1 MYYFNSVLI
10 ALLLFVFIV
19 LATEGGLRLGRYH
32 AKQSDDDIKSQ
43 TTAIQGGIIGLLALI
58 LGFSFSMS
66 LTRFD
71 NRAAAEVAE
80 ANAIGTAQL
89 RTELLPAPYD
99 ARALALIDA
108 YIDLRLALSH
118 TDLTEVSERR
128 VLNRRTAELQQRI
141 WHTGLEAAEAVP
153 NPVVTGY
160 FVTAVNEMI
169 DAQGFR
175 NDQLVRHIPP
185 IIFYLLFV
193 IFLAAAFLTGY
204 ASGLGRRTQRM
215 PGLVL
220 SFLICLLVFLIIDLD
235 RPRRGI
241 IQVSQSSM
249 EALR

>member
-1 MYYFNSVLI
+1 MYYLNSVLI
-10 ALLLFVFIV
+10 ALILFVLIV
-19 LATEGGLRLGRYH
+19 LATEGGLRLGQYY
-32 AKQSDDDIKSQ
+32 ANKSDDDIKSQ

-58 LGFSFSMS
+58 LGFSFNMS

-71 NRAAAEVAE
+71 NRAAAEIAE
-80 ANAIGTAQL
+80 ANAIGTALL
-89 RTELLPAPYD
+89 RTKLLPAPYD
-99 ARALALIDA
+99 ARATALIEA
-108 YIDLRLALSH
+108 YIDLRLALGQ
-118 TDLTEVSERR
+118 TDLTDIDERR
-128 VLNRRTAELQQRI
+128 ALNAQTGDLQQRI
-141 WHTGLEAAEAVP
+141 WNTGLEAAEQVP

-185 IIFYLLFV
+185 VIFYLLFV

-204 ASGLGRRTQRM
+204 ASGLGRRLQRM

-220 SFLICLLVFLIIDLD
+220 SFLICLLVFIIIDLD

-241 IQVSQSSM
+241 IRVSQASM
-249 EALR
+249 EVLR

>member
-1 MYYFNSVLI
+1 MYFFNSIVI
-10 ALLLFVFIV
+10 AVLLFLLIL
-19 LATEGGLRLGRYH
+19 LANEGGLRLGQYF
-32 AKQSDDDIKSQ
+32 ANKSDDDIKSQ

-58 LGFSFSMS
+58 LGFSFNMS

-80 ANAIGTAQL
+80 ANAIGTALL
-89 RTELLPAPYD
+89 RTELLPAPFD
-99 ARALALIDA
+99 TQATELLKS
-108 YIDLRLALSH
+108 YIDLRLRIGE
-118 TDLTEVSERR
+118 TDLTDVAERR
-128 VLNRRTAELQQRI
+128 ALNKRTTELQQQI
-141 WHTGLEAAEAVP
+141 WNTGLAAAEEVP

-160 FVTAVNEMI
+160 FVTAVNDLI
-169 DAQGFR
+169 DAQGLR

-185 IIFYLLFV
+185 VIFYLLFI

-204 ASGLGRRTQRM
+204 AGGLGRRLQRM

-220 SFLICLLVFLIIDLD
+220 SFLICLLVFIIIDLD

-241 IQVSQSSM
+241 IQVRQDSM